1 MKNGPQMVV
10 LRRNDP
16 SQDKM
21 SLEVYVVSGASV
33 FCSCG
38 TNDVCMSFPDRGYI
52 AGYAPIGLDIDVS
65 VNGNFSG
72 NFGTCKCTKK
82 ECSPVFASHW
92 VETGKR
98 QAVIGSHPLLTR
110 SMLVCKSGGVIF
122 FRNDGQRLKRQKKKF
137 LLPEEYRKEVE
148 AIIASEQSWEEKTDH
163 IGHVYE
169 KYLYA
174 LYQQDFDAFSK
185 IFDKYDRD
193 SQEVQKAESRLGE
206 ILQKG
211 DIDIKEVARAL
222 GDDMIRVVPKN
233 GPFSDRLITFK
244 NFVKPNAPADLKA
257 RPLSDAIGKDG
268 YDFSIWSRKWRSDMR
283 PDHLGNYLYGY
294 NGVAYFNDFD
304 LDDLFPSEPLLK
316 TPWGSI
322 GEKNILSRGIVESIR
337 SANTDKTDAEMLLLF
352 AAGGAQV
359 LDDKDVVK
367 YISSM
372 MKGNWGDNEI
382 DPQFVSEGVDDH
394 YRSKGI
400 DKSEIIR
407 RERD

>member
-1 MKNGPQMVV
+1 MKNGSKMVV
-10 LRRNDP
+10 LRKNGI
-16 SQDKM
+16 SQNKR
-21 SLEVYVVSGASV
+21 SLEDYVVSGARV

-38 TNDVCMSFPDRGYI
+38 TNDICMIFPDRGYM
-52 AGYAPIGLDIDVS
+52 AGCASVGLDIDVS
-65 VNGNFSG
+65 LDRNFSG
-72 NFGTCKCTKK
+72 NFGSCRCTKK
-82 ECSPVFASHW
+82 ECAPVFSSRW

-98 QAVIGSHPLLTR
+98 QALIGGHPLLAR
-110 SMLVCKSGGVIF
+110 SMLVCKSGGVIS
-122 FRNDGQRLKRQKKKF
+122 FRDDGQNLKIQEKKF
-137 LLPEEYRKEVE
+137 MIPEEYRKEIE
-148 AIIASEQSWEEKTDH
+148 AIIASERSWTEKADH
-163 IGHVYE
+163 IGYVYE
-169 KYLYA
+169 KYLYK
-174 LYQQDFDAFSK
+174 LYQQDFDDFSK
-185 IFDKYDRD
+185 IFGQYDRG
-193 SQEVQKAESRLGE
+193 SQEVQNAENKLGR

-211 DIDIKEVARAL
+211 NIDIKEVARAL

-233 GPFSDRLITFK
+233 DPFSDRLITFK
-244 NFVKPNAPADLKA
+244 NFVEPNAPADLKA

-268 YDFSIWSRKWRSDMR
+268 YDFSIWSRKWKSDMR

-294 NGVAYFNDFD
+294 NGIAYFNDFN